1 VAGKYHINQK
11 EFFNEIVKSKEKE
24 SLTPRALEMFMVL
37 TDKLSNA
44 LSYKNP
50 DDKDDC
56 KAFAMMDLILYWN
69 RFNPE
74 KSTNA
79 FAYFTQICKNGM
91 AKGWNQLYR
100 QVDMGKIAIDKETG
114 VYNI

>member
-1 VAGKYHINQK
+1 MAGKYHINQK
-11 EFFNEIVKSKEKE
+11 ELFNEIVKSKENDK
-24 SLTPRALEMFMVL
+24 LTPRALEMFQVL

-50 DDKDDC
+50 DDRDDC
-56 KAFAMMDLILYWN
+56 KAFGMMDLILYWN

-91 AKGWNQLYR
+91 TKGWNIMHR
-100 QVDMGKIAIDKETG
+100 QVDKGCVPIDKESG
-114 VYNI
+114 IYNI

>member
-1 VAGKYHINQK
+1 MAGKYHINQK
-11 EFFNEIVKSKEKE
+11 EFLNEIVKSLDNEK
-24 SLTPRALEMFMVL
+24 LTPRALEMFTVL

-56 KAFAMMDLILYWN
+56 KSFAMLDLLLYWN

-74 KSTNA
+74 KSSNA
-79 FAYFTQICKNGM
+79 FAYFTQIAKNGM
-91 AKGWNQLYR
+91 SKGFNIIHR
-100 QVDMGKIAIDKETG
+100 QVDKGSVPIDKENG
-114 VYNI
+114 VYNM